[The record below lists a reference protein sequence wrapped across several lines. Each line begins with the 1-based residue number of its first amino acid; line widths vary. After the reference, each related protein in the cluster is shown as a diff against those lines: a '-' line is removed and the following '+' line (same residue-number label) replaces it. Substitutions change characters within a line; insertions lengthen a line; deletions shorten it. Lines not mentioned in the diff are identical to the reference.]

1 MGLRPKPH
9 VDRSQPPRNKQK
21 VCRGSQPPRFKPR
34 LFSGRPSRSCAV
46 KLSLPRLL
54 PPPRETPRRP
64 TNKPTEAAAQ
74 KAPVRRGAKPP
85 RFNDGR
91 LPSPVATAAPTAP
104 PYPTRPRVVASP
116 SGRYPPAKQPEGPLG
131 GVRGVPTAPP
141 KWGVCPEA
149 KPSREIRPRRRRRVA
164 RGRVSPSPSGE
175 PEGRA
180 TGGARAAKRSQEVE
194 RSL

>member
-1 MGLRPKPH
+1 MDGIIPNQKL
-9 VDRSQPPRNKQK
+9 PRMPISNVRGHGASPQTPCWLVEVVPLKAK
-21 VCRGSQPPRFKPR
+21 VRRGAKPPRFKPR

-116 SGRYPPAKQPEGPLG
+116 SGRYPPAKQPEG
-131 GVRGVPTAPP
+131 A
-141 KWGVCPEA
+141 
-149 KPSREIRPRRRRRVA
+149 S
-164 RGRVSPSPSGE
+164 GR
-175 PEGRA
+175 
-180 TGGARAAKRSQEVE
+180 GARCPHRAAQVGSMPRSEAE
-194 RSL
+194 PRDSPAPKASGCPRA

>member
-1 MGLRPKPH
+1 MAGITRLSPFRSYRGCRFRRCGAMGLRPKPR

-116 SGRYPPAKQPEGPLG
+116 SGRYPPAKQPEG
-131 GVRGVPTAPP
+131 A
-141 KWGVCPEA
+141 
-149 KPSREIRPRRRRRVA
+149 S
-164 RGRVSPSPSGE
+164 GR
-175 PEGRA
+175 
-180 TGGARAAKRSQEVE
+180 GARCPHRAAQVGSMPRSEAE
-194 RSL
+194 PRDSPAPKASGCPRA